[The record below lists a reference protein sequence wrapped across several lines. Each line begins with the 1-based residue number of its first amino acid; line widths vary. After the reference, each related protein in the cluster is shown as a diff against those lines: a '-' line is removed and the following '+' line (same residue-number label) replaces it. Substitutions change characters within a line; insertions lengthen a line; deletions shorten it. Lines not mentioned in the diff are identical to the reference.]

1 MCCAKIQMISAVV
14 LLSMCIISS
23 QGAQFYTTPKI
34 HPGKLPLPN
43 MYIYI
48 SNISQSLLSHISF
61 ARHRHRHSL
70 EYFTVFRAGQQQSI
84 GSGFGGPPSKKRA
97 GDNDG
102 AVLGFGQKHTK

>member
-34 HPGKLPLPN
+34 HPGKLPLP
-43 MYIYI
+43 YIHIEHISEFVIAYRSHVI
-48 SNISQSLLSHISF
+48 VIDIHSNIS
-61 ARHRHRHSL
+61 RYL
-70 EYFTVFRAGQQQSI
+70 ERANNS
-84 GSGFGGPPSKKRA
+84 PSDQVSVVHHPKKRA